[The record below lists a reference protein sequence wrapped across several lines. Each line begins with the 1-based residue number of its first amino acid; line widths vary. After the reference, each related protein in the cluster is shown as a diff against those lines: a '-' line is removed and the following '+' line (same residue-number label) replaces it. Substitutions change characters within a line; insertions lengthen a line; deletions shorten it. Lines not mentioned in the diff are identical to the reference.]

1 MAKGFIDTNIYFH
14 SVDPTDLAKRA
25 KAVALLTQLAEDG
38 TGYVSTQVAMELAAN
53 FIKKLKRSPADVEK
67 LLRGLDDFNLI
78 PTGPA
83 TVRRAL
89 ELMTLASLSFWDAAI
104 IAAAE
109 AGGCD
114 TLYTEDLNAGQVIAG
129 VKIVDPF

>member
-1 MAKGFIDTNIYFH
+1 MAKGFIDTNVYFH
-14 SVDPTDLAKRA
+14 SVDRSDPVKRA
-25 KAVALLTQLAEDG
+25 KAIALLTRLAQDG
-38 TGYVSTQVAMELAAN
+38 TGYLSTQVAMELAAN
-53 FIKKLKRSPADVEK
+53 FIKKLKRSPTDVEK
-67 LLRGLDDFNLI
+67 LIKGLDDFNLV
-78 PTGPA
+78 PTSLA

-129 VKIVDPF
+129 VRIVNPF